1 MQPSRYPV
9 DWNWLSAVWR
19 QFVTTGVLDPS
30 LDPIVAMSWQRCA
43 LRYNPCAAADLPALS
58 AVELED
64 RRNKLAHLIALVRP
78 FMEDIH
84 QLVENTGYIVVLL
97 DASACVLEM
106 IGDTAMQEQAM
117 ALGLRP
123 GCYWSEGHAGTN
135 AFGLALYERCPIQ
148 VAGAE
153 HFFAQFHSLSTSA
166 APMYNWDGKPIGI
179 LGMACHISVSH
190 MSTLGMVHATARAI
204 EHVLQADKLFSELN
218 MQRTQ
223 LNAIVEAI
231 SEGLIMCDREGL
243 VLYMNT
249 RAAQILDLKLESVV
263 GRPLSAAVEM
273 PPVLLEAMHRH
284 ASLIDAEVS
293 FQVKGLQIGC
303 LMSLFPLQWQI
314 DEAKH
319 IEGCIMML
327 RQIDQVRRLVQHMV
341 GNRSS
346 FNFASI
352 IGESSAIHQVRRQA
366 QAAARSSVP
375 VLIVGESGAGKGVLA
390 RAIHNE
396 SARAEGPFV
405 TVNCRVL
412 PRDMIVGDFLGY
424 ETDTFLSNGR
434 RGRPGKFELAHG
446 GTLHLE
452 EIEALPLEMQAALL
466 RVIETGEVMRLGG
479 WSITHV
485 DVRFIVTTAANLDHL
500 VLHGDFRAD
509 LYYALSRI
517 MIRMPP
523 LRDRPAD
530 VPLLVR
536 DALKRIC
543 RQIGRSVEVSYEA
556 QQLLRTYHWPGNL
569 REMESA
575 LERAA
580 LLTDTGV
587 IEARHLPDAIR
598 KRLTEPSSP
607 PDHVPALQEAEYDAI
622 LRAARAY
629 RGNVT
634 RMAHA
639 LGIGRTTLW
648 RKLKAANINLDDFKK
663 SPLR

>member
-1 MQPSRYPV
+1 
-9 DWNWLSAVWR
+9 
-19 QFVTTGVLDPS
+19 
-30 LDPIVAMSWQRCA
+30 
-43 LRYNPCAAADLPALS
+43 
-58 AVELED
+58 
-64 RRNKLAHLIALVRP
+64 
-78 FMEDIH
+78 
-84 QLVENTGYIVVLL
+84 
-97 DASACVLEM
+97 
-106 IGDTAMQEQAM
+106 
-117 ALGLRP
+117 
-123 GCYWSEGHAGTN
+123 
-135 AFGLALYERCPIQ
+135 
-148 VAGAE
+148 
-153 HFFAQFHSLSTSA
+153 
-166 APMYNWDGKPIGI
+166 
-179 LGMACHISVSH
+179 
-190 MSTLGMVHATARAI
+190 
-204 EHVLQADKLFSELN
+204 

-263 GRPLSAAVEM
+263 GRPLSAAVEV

-303 LMSLFPLQWQI
+303 LMSLFPIQWQI
-314 DEAKH
+314 DETKH

-346 FNFASI
+346 FTFASI

-543 RQIGRSVEVSYEA
+543 RQIGRPVEVSYEA

>member
-1 MQPSRYPV
+1 
-9 DWNWLSAVWR
+9 
-19 QFVTTGVLDPS
+19 
-30 LDPIVAMSWQRCA
+30 
-43 LRYNPCAAADLPALS
+43 
-58 AVELED
+58 
-64 RRNKLAHLIALVRP
+64 
-78 FMEDIH
+78 
-84 QLVENTGYIVVLL
+84 
-97 DASACVLEM
+97 
-106 IGDTAMQEQAM
+106 
-117 ALGLRP
+117 
-123 GCYWSEGHAGTN
+123 
-135 AFGLALYERCPIQ
+135 
-148 VAGAE
+148 
-153 HFFAQFHSLSTSA
+153 
-166 APMYNWDGKPIGI
+166 
-179 LGMACHISVSH
+179 
-190 MSTLGMVHATARAI
+190 
-204 EHVLQADKLFSELN
+204 
-218 MQRTQ
+218 
-223 LNAIVEAI
+223 
-231 SEGLIMCDREGL
+231 
-243 VLYMNT
+243 
-249 RAAQILDLKLESVV
+249 
-263 GRPLSAAVEM
+263 
-273 PPVLLEAMHRH
+273 
-284 ASLIDAEVS
+284 
-293 FQVKGLQIGC
+293 
-303 LMSLFPLQWQI
+303 
-314 DEAKH
+314 
-319 IEGCIMML
+319 MML

-346 FNFASI
+346 FTFASI

-375 VLIVGESGAGKGVLA
+375 VLIVGESGVGKGVLA
-390 RAIHNE
+390 RAIHIE

-543 RQIGRSVEVSYEA
+543 RQIGRPVEVSYEA

-598 KRLTEPSSP
+598 KRLTEPSSL

>member
-273 PPVLLEAMHRH
+273 PPILLEAMHRH

-293 FQVKGLQIGC
+293 FQVKGLHIGC

-346 FNFASI
+346 FTFASI

-366 QAAARSSVP
+366 QASARSSVP
-375 VLIVGESGAGKGVLA
+375 VLIVGESGVGKGVLA

-663 SPLR
+663 SPLH